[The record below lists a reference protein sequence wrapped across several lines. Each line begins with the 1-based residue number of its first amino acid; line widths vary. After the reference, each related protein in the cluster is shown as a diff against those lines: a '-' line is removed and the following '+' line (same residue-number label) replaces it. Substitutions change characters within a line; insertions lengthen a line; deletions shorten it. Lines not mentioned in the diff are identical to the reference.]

1 MKWILIVFVFI
12 FGCIT
17 DEASHCEKLR
27 SERRSDSC
35 KSSLVTRNY
44 LFSLDEDKGL
54 SPRTDPNS
62 RGNQYLNYVLYICLA
77 EYIEGEECRKKS
89 HIKPVRSR

>member
-1 MKWILIVFVFI
+1 MKLILIIFVFI

-27 SERRSDSC
+27 SDRRSDTCYNSIIIREGFYE
-35 KSSLVTRNY
+35 S
-44 LFSLDEDKGL
+44 DEEKGL

-77 EYIEGEECRKKS
+77 EYKEGEECRKKS